1 VAPPPPAWPAISA
14 VLTISSV
21 LAIYIADRLLPR
33 PGERNIGVAIFL
45 LVSTAC
51 LVGALLVEII
61 GHWNSGLRPTDSAYA
76 AMVYMSI
83 VLNGQ
88 LTFAIVVMALFAIA
102 RYFTGQLDAVRCVT
116 LENTSLL
123 VAYTAGQSLFGL
135 FLIHAFPRILG

>member
-1 VAPPPPAWPAISA
+1 M
-14 VLTISSV
+14 SV
-21 LAIYIADRLLPR
+21 
-33 PGERNIGVAIFL
+33 
-45 LVSTAC
+45 
-51 LVGALLVEII
+51 
-61 GHWNSGLRPTDSAYA
+61 
-76 AMVYMSI
+76 

-88 LTFAIVVMALFAIA
+88 LTFAIVVIALFAIA